1 MKAEYG
7 LKFQI
12 WPASSRDNLVLWS
25 LWAPASVRDSASK
38 GKVESCSRRY
48 PILTSSHVWVLS
60 QEAFIKW
67 LVTPATSI
75 HCRILEPCFVVS
87 TIIFILYFCKFGL
100 SLFNTIWSCIVKTLN
115 VLRKLKTNKKISL
128 NYGLKISAHKSVVF
142 LFINNEQYWRET

>member
-38 GKVESCSRRY
+38 GKVESYSGRH
-48 PILTSSHVWVLS
+48 PTLTSSQVWVLS

-75 HCRILEPCFVVS
+75 HYCILEPCFVVS

-100 SLFNTIWSCIVKTLN
+100 SLFNTIWSCIVKSLN
-115 VLRKLKTNKKISL
+115 VLRKLKTNKKNSVKLQAKNISSQ
-128 NYGLKISAHKSVVF
+128 ISSISIYK
-142 LFINNEQYWRET
+142 